1 MCTPGTS
8 GSFVMS
14 DPTGEKR
21 WRAAEITV
29 SDSRR
34 GVDVDDRSGDIIV
47 ARFALLPADVVA
59 RERVPDDIE
68 RIRAAAEQCAEHA
81 DILILTGGTGLGPR
95 DVTPQALR
103 PLFDYEV
110 PGMAEVMRHQGL
122 KSTPHA
128 MLSRQVVGVT
138 RNCLVLSLPGSP
150 AAVAECLDA
159 VWPALPHALALI
171 SGNTRHSDQSTPTI

>member
-1 MCTPGTS
+1 VSDVPGAR
-8 GSFVMS
+8 
-14 DPTGEKR
+14 R

-34 GVDVDDRSGDIIV
+34 GVDSDDRSGDVIV

-59 RERVPDDIE
+59 RKSVTDDIDK
-68 RIRAAAEQCAEHA
+68 IRAAVRQCTEDA
-81 DILILTGGTGLGPR
+81 DILVLTGGTGLGPR
-95 DVTPQALR
+95 DVTPQALL

-110 PGMAEVMRHQGL
+110 PGMAEVMRQRGL

-138 RNCLVLSLPGSP
+138 SDCLVLSLPGSP
-150 AAVAECLDA
+150 TAVAECLDA

-171 SGNTRHSDQSTPTI
+171 SGDTRHAAQSSPAN

>member
-1 MCTPGTS
+1 
-8 GSFVMS
+8 MS
-14 DPTGEKR
+14 DAPDERR

-34 GVDVDDRSGDIIV
+34 GVDADDRSGDVIV

-59 RERVPDDIE
+59 RQSVPDDIDK
-68 RIRAAAEQCAEHA
+68 IRAAVRQCTETA

-95 DVTPQALR
+95 DVTPQALL
-103 PLFDYEV
+103 PMFDYEV
-110 PGMAEVMRHQGL
+110 PGMAEVMRQHGL

-138 RNCLVLSLPGSP
+138 SDCLVLSLPGSP
-150 AAVAECLDA
+150 TAVAESLDA

-171 SGNTRHSDQSTPTI
+171 SGDTRHAAESGSAN

>member
-1 MCTPGTS
+1 MT
-8 GSFVMS
+8 VV
-14 DPTGEKR
+14 TGEKR

-34 GVDVDDRSGDIIV
+34 GVDADDRSGDVIV

-59 RERVPDDIE
+59 RESVRDDIDS
-68 RIRAAAEQCAEHA
+68 IRAAVRECTERA

-95 DVTPQALR
+95 DVTPQALL
-103 PLFDYEV
+103 PMFDYEV
-110 PGMAEVMRHQGL
+110 PGMAEAMRHEGL

-128 MLSRQVVGVT
+128 MLSRQVAGVT
-138 RNCLVLSLPGSP
+138 GDCLVLSLPGSP
-150 AAVAECLDA
+150 TAVAECLDA

-171 SGNTRHSDQSTPTI
+171 SGNTRHDEPSGPAS

>member
-1 MCTPGTS
+1 
-8 GSFVMS
+8 MS
-14 DPTGEKR
+14 ETAGERR

-34 GVDVDDRSGDIIV
+34 GVDSDDRSGDVII
-47 ARFALLPADVVA
+47 ARLALLPADVVA
-59 RERVPDDIE
+59 RESVADDVDA
-68 RIRAAAEQCAEHA
+68 IRAAVRTCMVKA
-81 DILILTGGTGLGPR
+81 DLLILTGGTGLGPR

-110 PGMAEVMRHQGL
+110 PGMAEAMRQQGL
-122 KSTPHA
+122 ASTPHA

-138 RNCLVLSLPGSP
+138 MHCLVLSLPGSP
-150 AAVAECLDA
+150 NAVAECLDA

-171 SGNTRHSDQSTPTI
+171 SGETRHPEQASPRATAV

>member
-1 MCTPGTS
+1 
-8 GSFVMS
+8 MS
-14 DPTGEKR
+14 EASSEKV
-21 WRAAEITV
+21 WRGAEITV

-34 GVDVDDRSGDIIV
+34 GVDSDDRSGDVIV

-59 RERVPDDIE
+59 RESVADDIE
-68 RIRAAAEQCAEHA
+68 GIRTVVRRCVKLA

-95 DVTPQALR
+95 DVTPQALV
-103 PLFDYEV
+103 PMFDYEV
-110 PGMAEVMRHQGL
+110 PGMAEVMRQEGL

-138 RNCLVLSLPGSP
+138 QHCLVLSLPGSP

-171 SGNTRHSDQSTPTI
+171 SGDTRHPIQPDPVN

>member
-1 MCTPGTS
+1 
-8 GSFVMS
+8 MS
-14 DPTGEKR
+14 DRPEEQR
-21 WRAAEITV
+21 WRGAEITV

-34 GVDVDDRSGDIIV
+34 GVDADDRSGDVIV

-59 RERVPDDIE
+59 RQSVPDDIDS
-68 RIRAAAEQCAEHA
+68 IRDAVRQCTEMA

-95 DVTPQALR
+95 DLTPQALL
-103 PLFDYEV
+103 PMFDYEV

-138 RNCLVLSLPGSP
+138 AACLVLSLPGSP
-150 AAVAECLDA
+150 NAVAECLDA

-171 SGNTRHSDQSTPTI
+171 SGNTRHPDPAGTTT

>member
-1 MCTPGTS
+1 
-8 GSFVMS
+8 MS
-14 DPTGEKR
+14 EATHDEHR

-34 GVDVDDRSGDIIV
+34 GVDSDDRSGDVIV
-47 ARFALLPADVVA
+47 ARFALLPADVIA
-59 RERVPDDIE
+59 RESVPDDIE
-68 RIRAAAEQCAEHA
+68 SIRAAVRRCAEHA
-81 DILILTGGTGLGPR
+81 DVLILTGGTGLGPR
-95 DVTPQALR
+95 DVTPQALL

-110 PGMAEVMRHQGL
+110 PGMAEAMRHEGL

-138 RNCLVLSLPGSP
+138 IKCLVLSLPGSP
-150 AAVAECLDA
+150 NAVAECLDA

-171 SGNTRHSDQSTPTI
+171 SGNTRHPVPDPLKS